1 MDDSAS
7 PGAPAASGA
16 RRNPALWVVIGI
28 PAIAVVAGLAT
39 VTLAYRGGD
48 VPLPDRYHWEGSQLG
63 ADQARLDA
71 ATRRDIDAQFVYDAG
86 AGQCRVVL
94 QGATPPTLQ
103 LDLAHATRSGLDQH
117 VALQRAGD
125 AWVGA
130 CAPLAP
136 GNWLLQLADGHGE
149 WLLRQRIKR

>member
-1 MDDSAS
+1 MDNSATPVPS
-7 PGAPAASGA
+7 TAPGA
-16 RRNPALWVVIGI
+16 RRNPALWLVIGI
-28 PAIAVVAGLAT
+28 PAIAVVASLVS

-63 ADQARLDA
+63 ADQARIEA
-71 ATRRDIDAQFVYDAG
+71 AARRGIGADFAYDAG
-86 AGQCRVVL
+86 AGVCRVL
-94 QGATPPTLQ
+94 LRGATPATLQ

-125 AWVGA
+125 SWVGA

-136 GNWLLQLADGHGE
+136 GNWWLQLTDGHDD

>member
-1 MDDSAS
+1 MDNSD
-7 PGAPAASGA
+7 ASGSRA
-16 RRNPALWVVIGI
+16 APRERRNPALWVVIGI
-28 PAIAVVAGLAT
+28 PAIAVVASLT
-39 VTLAYRGGD
+39 SVTLAYRGGD
-48 VPLPDRYHWEGSQLG
+48 VPLPDRYHWEGSQLS

-71 ATRRDIDAQFVYDAG
+71 AARRAIGADFGYDAG
-86 AGQCRVVL
+86 TGQCRVVL
-94 QGATPPTLQ
+94 QGAAPATLQ

-125 AWVGA
+125 AYVGA

-136 GNWLLQLADGHGE
+136 GSWWLQLADDHDD